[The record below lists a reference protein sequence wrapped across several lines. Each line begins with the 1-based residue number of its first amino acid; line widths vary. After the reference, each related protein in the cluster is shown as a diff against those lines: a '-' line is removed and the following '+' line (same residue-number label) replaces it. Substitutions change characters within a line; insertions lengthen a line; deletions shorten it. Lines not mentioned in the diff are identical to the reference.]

1 MDFKPFKVK
10 YQDDFLFQLLVNGLL
25 VTMLVIVIIPMWK
38 VLMMSVTPL
47 NYIDTKTFGLWLA
60 PWKWSF
66 EAYNQLLGHP
76 SFLRAATNSATI
88 TIGGVVI
95 NMLLTVPFAY
105 ALSNP
110 GLPGRKFVIV
120 MVMIPFLFNAGL
132 IPTYLV
138 VQKLDLI
145 DSFWAVMLP
154 GGINIY
160 NLLVMKS
167 FFEGLP
173 EELKEAARLDG
184 ANEVQ
189 VLWEVVLPLSKPIL
203 LTIGLFYAVAH
214 WNEFFNAI
222 LYLND
227 AKLQPLPVLLRNIL
241 LAANMNEYVEY
252 DAFSSASVQAIKAA
266 SVFLTMLPMVIVYP
280 WIQKYFTK
288 GTLLGGIKQ

>member
-1 MDFKPFKVK
+1 VNIKSRSW
-10 YQDDFLFQLLVNGLL
+10 DDIIFQTLVTTLLVSI
-25 VTMLVIVIIPMWK
+25 LVIVIIPMWK
-38 VLMMSVTPL
+38 VLIMSVTPL
-47 NYIDTKTFGLWLA
+47 NYIDTKTYGLWLA
-60 PWKWSF
+60 PWKWSL
-66 EAYNQLLGHP
+66 EAYKQLLSHP
-76 SFLRAATNSATI
+76 SFLRATTNSSII
-88 TIGGVVI
+88 TFGGMII

-105 ALSNP
+105 ALSNQN
-110 GLPGRKFVIV
+110 LPGRKFFIT

-145 DSFWAVMLP
+145 DTYWAVILP

-184 ANEVQ
+184 ANEMQ
-189 VLWEVVLPLSKPIL
+189 VLL
-203 LTIGLFYAVAH
+203 YAVGH

-222 LYLND
+222 LYFND

-241 LAANMNEYVEY
+241 LASNMNEYVEY

-266 SVFLTMLPMVIVYP
+266 SVFLTMLPMVILYP

-288 GTLLGGIKQ
+288 GTLLGGVKQ

>member
-1 MDFKPFKVK
+1 MNYKSKSW
-10 YQDDFLFQLLVNGLL
+10 DDILFQILINGFLISILVA
-25 VTMLVIVIIPMWK
+25 VIIPMWR

-47 NYIDTKTFGLWLA
+47 SYIDTKTFGLWIPLT
-60 PWKWSF
+60 KWTT
-66 EAYNQLLGHP
+66 EAYKQLLSHP
-76 SFLRAATNSATI
+76 SFLRSALNSSII
-88 TIGGVVI
+88 TFGGLVI
-95 NMLLTVPFAY
+95 NMLLTVPLAY
-105 ALSNP
+105 ALSNRD
-110 GLPGRKFVIV
+110 LPGRKFVIT
-120 MVMIPFLFNAGL
+120 MVMIPFLFSAGL

-138 VQKLDLI
+138 VQKLGLI
-145 DSFWAVMLP
+145 DSYWAVMLP
-154 GGINIY
+154 GAINIY

-184 ANEVQ
+184 ANELQ
-189 VLWEVVLPLSKPIL
+189 VLLTVIIPLSKPIL

-252 DAFSSASVQAIKAA
+252 DAFSSASVQSIKAA
-266 SVFLTMLPMVIVYP
+266 SVFLTMLPMVMIYP
-280 WIQKYFTK
+280 WIQSYFTK
-288 GTLLGGIKQ
+288 GTLLGGVKE

>member
-1 MDFKPFKVK
+1 MNTKTRSW
-10 YQDDFLFQLLVNGLL
+10 DDILFQVLVNGLL
-25 VTMLVIVIIPMWK
+25 ISILVIVIIPMWR
-38 VLMMSVTPL
+38 VLVMSVTPL
-47 NYIDTKTFGLWLA
+47 NYINTKAFGLWL
-60 PWKWSF
+60 PFTKWSF
-66 EAYNQLLGHP
+66 EAYRQLLGHP
-76 SFLRAATNSATI
+76 SFLRAAANSAII
-88 TIGGVVI
+88 TVSGVTI

-105 ALSNP
+105 ALSNQS
-110 GLPGRKFVIV
+110 LPGRKFLIM

-138 VQKLDLI
+138 VQKLGLI
-145 DSFWAVMLP
+145 DTYAAVILP

-173 EELKEAARLDG
+173 DELKEAARLDG
-184 ANEVQ
+184 ANELQ
-189 VLWEVVLPLSKPIL
+189 VLWYVILPLSKPIL
-203 LTIGLFYAVAH
+203 LTIGLFYAVGH

-227 AKLQPLPVLLRNIL
+227 AKLQPLPILLRNIL

-266 SVFLTMLPMVIVYP
+266 SVFLTMLPMVIIYP
-280 WIQKYFTK
+280 WVQKYFTK
-288 GTLLGGIKQ
+288 GTLLGGVKQ